1 MLNFSVLREQR
12 DRLDEQRR
20 EQQARLQ
27 QQEKK
32 FDHLIR
38 AYHLQEMVARRAISN
53 KFAVKAPQN
62 HDSYE
67 KRRIENAMCVQI
79 HCFYLFYFFS
89 AFSFHVVR

>member
-1 MLNFSVLREQR
+1 M
-12 DRLDEQRR
+12 DEQRR

-38 AYHLQEMVARRAISN
+38 AYHLQEMVARKAISDN
-53 KFAVKAPQN
+53 FAVKAPQN

-67 KRRIENAMCVQI
+67 KRRVENAMYVHI
-79 HCFYLFYFFS
+79 YYFYLF
-89 AFSFHVVR
+89 V

>member
-1 MLNFSVLREQR
+1 MLREQR

-38 AYHLQEMVARRAISN
+38 AYHLQEMMARKTTFDN
-53 KFAVKAPQN
+53 FAVKAPKN

-67 KRRIENAMCVQI
+67 KRRVENAMYV
-79 HCFYLFYFFS
+79 
-89 AFSFHVVR
+89 

>member
-1 MLNFSVLREQR
+1 MSAEVVTFFLVLREQR

-38 AYHLQEMVARRAISN
+38 AYHLQEMVARKAISDN
-53 KFAVKAPQN
+53 FAIKAPQN

-67 KRRIENAMCVQI
+67 KRRVE
-79 HCFYLFYFFS
+79 S
-89 AFSFHVVR
+89 ATYV